1 MNFVYLKDFFANYS
15 LPTCVIAIIVSV
27 ITFLYDKFLSE
38 KLPITIRTYAPF
50 ALCVIFY
57 FCYDMIF
64 LTKTFTFRETAF
76 YAGILAGSL
85 SAVILSSINRIS
97 RGKPLSLS
105 ATALIIES
113 IISGHVAEDKLM
125 NTVLEIEK
133 IVKKDD
139 CTHEQIVTVLKGQS
153 VDGNDERFVNLSKLI
168 ISAVKTTAN
177 D

>member
-1 MNFVYLKDFFANYS
+1 
-15 LPTCVIAIIVSV
+15 
-27 ITFLYDKFLSE
+27 
-38 KLPITIRTYAPF
+38 
-50 ALCVIFY
+50 
-57 FCYDMIF
+57 MIF
-64 LTKTFTFRETAF
+64 LTRTFAFRETAF

-113 IISGHVAEDKLM
+113 IISGHVAEEKLM

-139 CTHEQIVTVLKGQS
+139 CTHEQILSVLKEQS
-153 VDGNDERFVNLSKLI
+153 IDGNDERFVNLSKLI